1 MLQRTSICLIWSLLL
16 FAWNVGTTSASDP
29 PNVLLI
35 LVDDMGYSDL
45 GCFGSE
51 IETPNLDGLAQNGV
65 RFTQF
70 YNTAR
75 CWPTRAALLTGYYAQ
90 QVRRDTLPDIPSG
103 SRGKRPQWAG
113 LLPAYL
119 KASGYRSYHS
129 GKWHLD
135 GMPLATGFDR
145 SYYLRDQGRFFNPRV
160 HHQDDKKLPAV
171 ALESGFYATTAI
183 ADHAV
188 SCLQDHAK
196 NHSEKPFFHYL
207 AFTAPHFPLHALP
220 ADIAR
225 YEGRYDKGWNELR
238 SRRWLRMTS
247 QNLVPAHLSD
257 AELDLGPPY
266 DFPDALTT
274 LGSGE
279 VNRPL
284 PWNQLAAVQQ
294 KFQANKM
301 ELHAAMVDRVD
312 QEVGRVLEVLRKT
325 DQYDNTLIMFLSD
338 NGASAEIMVRD
349 DGHDPQAS
357 PGSARTYLCLG
368 PGWSTMC
375 NTPFRRHKTWVHEG
389 GISTSFIAHW
399 PGRIV
404 SGTMQDQ
411 PCHVID
417 VAPTILE
424 LAGIDTKALE
434 TDVDGRPT
442 LPGASLVPFFHRNA
456 ERKERDF
463 WWFHDGHRAVRQGD
477 WKLVAAKGEAWEL
490 YDLTL
495 DRSESVDV
503 SAKYPDRVKDFAASW
518 RAKLD
523 DFVELAKQSDN

>member
-1 MLQRTSICLIWSLLL
+1 
-16 FAWNVGTTSASDP
+16 
-29 PNVLLI
+29 
-35 LVDDMGYSDL
+35 
-45 GCFGSE
+45 
-51 IETPNLDGLAQNGV
+51 
-65 RFTQF
+65 
-70 YNTAR
+70 
-75 CWPTRAALLTGYYAQ
+75 
-90 QVRRDTLPDIPSG
+90 
-103 SRGKRPQWAG
+103 
-113 LLPAYL
+113 
-119 KASGYRSYHS
+119 
-129 GKWHLD
+129 
-135 GMPLATGFDR
+135 
-145 SYYLRDQGRFFNPRV
+145 
-160 HHQDDKKLPAV
+160 
-171 ALESGFYATTAI
+171 
-183 ADHAV
+183 
-188 SCLQDHAK
+188 
-196 NHSEKPFFHYL
+196 
-207 AFTAPHFPLHALP
+207 
-220 ADIAR
+220 
-225 YEGRYDKGWNELR
+225 
-238 SRRWLRMTS
+238 
-247 QNLVPAHLSD
+247 
-257 AELDLGPPY
+257 
-266 DFPDALTT
+266 
-274 LGSGE
+274 
-279 VNRPL
+279 
-284 PWNQLAAVQQ
+284 
-294 KFQANKM
+294 M

-325 DQYDNTLIMFLSD
+325 EQYDNTLIMFLSD

-417 VAPTILE
+417 IAPTILE

-523 DFVELAKQSDN
+523 DFVELAKQSDK